1 MLASSSFNFRRFSK
15 HDTQHKRSTRAF
27 SPTAPVSWCSLST
40 PRGTMACR
48 KRGRPRLADP
58 VASLPPSAT
67 PEERARAEALSERRA
82 LNRVSAKLSRR
93 RKHARMAAVQRE
105 VEALQHEHACLVA
118 EHASWVAALEERY
131 AQVRAQHA
139 QHCVTTCRWPAAACD
154 LVIAA
159 RIRDA
164 ALRVGSYHD
173 GVTAPAIY
181 KYKNTIITTPAWRSP
196 TWHDVVEGEGVSP
209 ASAHTAAL
217 PVSASVAAGQVLH
230 GVDLQPDREG
240 SQFATER
247 RGGAA
252 ASLWCDDVAAA
263 SSRLDGTN
271 HLAEAVVHVVSAVRY
286 GSTAVVWPAGVRH
299 AHGP

>member
-1 MLASSSFNFRRFSK
+1 MLASSSSTSGAFPSTSEA
-15 HDTQHKRSTRAF
+15 HVRSHPA
-27 SPTAPVSWCSLST
+27 APAPWCSLSAHL
-40 PRGTMACR
+40 GTMACR

-67 PEERARAEALSERRA
+67 PEERARAEALSARRA

-118 EHASWVAALEERY
+118 EHASWVAALEERC

-139 QHCVTTCRWPAAACD
+139 QHCVTTCRRPAAACD

-173 GVTAPAIY
+173 GVTAPAVCGCGGAVIAA
-181 KYKNTIITTPAWRSP
+181 PAWRSP

-240 SQFATER
+240 SQFASER

-263 SSRLDGTN
+263 SPRRWCTLCRRYDTGPPPSFGLRASDIRTARDRL
-271 HLAEAVVHVVSAVRY
+271 R
-286 GSTAVVWPAGVRH
+286 W
-299 AHGP
+299 